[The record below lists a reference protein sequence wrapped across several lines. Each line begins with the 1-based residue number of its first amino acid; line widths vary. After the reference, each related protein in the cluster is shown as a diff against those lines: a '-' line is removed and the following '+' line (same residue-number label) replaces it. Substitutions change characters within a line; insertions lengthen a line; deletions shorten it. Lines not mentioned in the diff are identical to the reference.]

1 MQAKTVELERLK
13 RENPSP
19 KELEKVET
27 KFRQRKLNIPSKK
40 PHQSYKSKRISPL
53 KVLGHEIEVNFFD

>member
-1 MQAKTVELERLK
+1 MDDVQAKTVELERLK

-27 KFRQRKLNIPSKK
+27 KFRQNIGKNHLNT
-40 PHQSYKSKRISPL
+40 YK
-53 KVLGHEIEVNFFD
+53 N

>member
-1 MQAKTVELERLK
+1 MQAKTVELERLQ

-27 KFRQRKLNIPSKK
+27 KLRQR
-40 PHQSYKSKRISPL
+40 
-53 KVLGHEIEVNFFD
+53 

>member
-27 KFRQRKLNIPSKK
+27 KFRQRQLNIPRKK
-40 PHQSYKSKRISPL
+40 ATLDLILPFKGTVSRNGFS
-53 KVLGHEIEVNFFD
+53 F